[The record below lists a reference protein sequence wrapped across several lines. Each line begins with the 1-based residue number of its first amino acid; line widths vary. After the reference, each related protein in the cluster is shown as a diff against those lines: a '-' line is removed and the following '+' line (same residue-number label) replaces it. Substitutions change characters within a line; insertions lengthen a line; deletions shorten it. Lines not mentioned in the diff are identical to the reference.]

1 MTTLS
6 GLLAPAR
13 CSPLSPSSL
22 LAAPARAA
30 GPADYV
36 RGAQNSD
43 GGFGMTQSGGSSQL
57 ATGWA
62 LLGLAAAGQKPGP
75 AAIAYV
81 RRGLGSLT
89 AIGDVERTV
98 LVVRA
103 AGQDP
108 RRFGG
113 RNLIADIMRKRRK
126 DGSFDGY
133 VSYTSFAIL
142 ALRRSGVGASS
153 RTIRSAARW
162 LERHQNDDGGFNVG
176 GRGASGIDDT
186 SYTAQAL
193 VLAGRRAAARRAATF
208 LARQQGPQGGF
219 PLTRGGRLELAVDGL
234 RGAGARGRRGL
245 RERDPARAGLP
256 PLADRAQRP
265 RPLLAHG
272 APDAGLGQC
281 PGAAGP
287 SSPPLL
293 ARYART
299 GEEKPLSFLRPASE
313 KA

>member
-1 MTTLS
+1 MICGLERLDYPL
-6 GLLAPAR
+6 GLLAC
-13 CSPLSPSSL
+13 CSERSSPPCCSRRPRVRPVPPTTS
-22 LAAPARAA
+22 
-30 GPADYV
+30 
-36 RGAQNSD
+36 RGAQNGD

-81 RRGLGSLT
+81 RRGLGSLR

-113 RNLIADIMRKRRK
+113 RNLIADIMRSRRK
-126 DGSFDGY
+126 DGSFAGY

-142 ALRRSGVGASS
+142 ALRRSGVSASS
-153 RTIRSAARW
+153 GTIRTAARW

-186 SYTAQAL
+186 GYAVQAL
-193 VLAGRRAAARRAATF
+193 VLAGRRAPRAAPRRSSPASRGRRAASRSPAA
-208 LARQQGPQGGF
+208 AR
-219 PLTRGGRLELAVDGL
+219 
-234 RGAGARGRRGL
+234 
-245 RERDPARAGLP
+245 
-256 PLADRAQRP
+256 
-265 RPLLAHG
+265 
-272 APDAGLGQC
+272 
-281 PGAAGP
+281 
-287 SSPPLL
+287 
-293 ARYART
+293 
-299 GEEKPLSFLRPASE
+299 
-313 KA
+313 